1 MKGKLKKIAL
11 YAGLIAMSWLIV
23 GLGVARHNSRP
34 VTEFHPVVHNKENN
48 HFLNREDVQE
58 IVEDIQGEPL
68 EETPRGE
75 IRVAEIESGL
85 RENPYVKEAEVY
97 KELGGDLVAEL
108 ELRKPLA
115 RVLYED
121 GSGFYLDQDYQKLD
135 LSTRYSANVMLVRG
149 LDYEPLMPRDSI
161 ENPQV
166 LDIQEFLEYVDGDD
180 FLRSQISEV
189 VMDDHGELVLYSEVG
204 DLVIE
209 FGKPERIEDKFD
221 NMKLFFDKVLNQ
233 VGWDQYEEISLKYR
247 GQVVA
252 R

>member
-1 MKGKLKKIAL
+1 MKPGIKKIAL
-11 YAGLIAMSWLIV
+11 YTGLIAMSWLIV
-23 GLGVARHNSRP
+23 GIGVARHNSRD
-34 VTEFHPVVHNKENN
+34 VKEFRTVVSNEENN
-48 HFLNREDVQE
+48 HFLGREDVIE
-58 IVEDIQGEPL
+58 IVEGIQGEVM

-75 IRVAEIESGL
+75 VKVAEIEAGL
-85 RENPYVKEAEVY
+85 RENPYVKDAEVF
-97 KELGGDLVAEL
+97 KQLNGNVVAEL

-121 GSGFYLDQDYQKLD
+121 GSGFYLDQDYRKLD
-135 LSTRYSANVMLVRG
+135 LSSRYSANVILVRG
-149 LDYEPLMPRDSI
+149 LDFEPLMPRDTI
-161 ENPQV
+161 DNPQISD
-166 LDIQEFLEYVDGDD
+166 LREFLEYVDGDD

-189 VMDDHGELVLYSEVG
+189 VMDDDGELTLYSEVG

-209 FGKPERIEDKFD
+209 FGTPDRIEDKFD

>member
-1 MKGKLKKIAL
+1 MNPKVKKIAL
-11 YAGLIAMSWLIV
+11 YGGLIAMSWLIV
-23 GLGVARHNSRP
+23 GVGIARHNSRD
-34 VTEFHPVVHNKENN
+34 VKDFRPVVRNEENN
-48 HFLNREDVQE
+48 HFLNRDDVVE
-58 IVEDIQGEPL
+58 IVEDIQGKPL

-75 IRVAEIESGL
+75 VKIAEIEEGL
-85 RENPYVKEAEVY
+85 RENPYVKKAEVF
-97 KELGGDLVAEL
+97 KELRGNVVAEL

-135 LSTRYSANVMLVRG
+135 LSHKYSANVVLVRG
-149 LDYEPLMPRDSI
+149 VEWEPLMPRDSI
-161 ENPQV
+161 ASEEV
-166 LDIQEFLEYVDGDD
+166 IEMKEFLTYVEGDE

-189 VMDDHGELVLYSEVG
+189 VRDDNGELTLYSEVG

-209 FGKPERIEDKFD
+209 FGKPVRIEDKFD

>member
-1 MKGKLKKIAL
+1 MKPGIKKIAL

-23 GLGVARHNSRP
+23 GIGVARHNSRD
-34 VTEFHPVVHNKENN
+34 VKEFRTVVSNEENN
-48 HFLNREDVQE
+48 HFLGRDDVVE
-58 IVEDIQGEPL
+58 IVEGIQGDVM

-75 IRVAEIESGL
+75 VKVAEIEAGL
-85 RENPYVKEAEVY
+85 RENPYVKDAEVF
-97 KELGGDLVAEL
+97 KQLNGNVVAEL

-121 GSGFYLDQDYQKLD
+121 GSGFYLDQDYRKLD
-135 LSTRYSANVMLVRG
+135 LSSRYSANVILVRG
-149 LDYEPLMPRDSI
+149 LDFEPLMPRDSI
-161 ENPQV
+161 DNPQITE
-166 LDIQEFLEYVDGDD
+166 LREFLEYVDGDD

-189 VMDDHGELVLYSEVG
+189 VMDDDGELTLYSEVG

-209 FGKPERIEDKFD
+209 FGTPDRIEDKFD